1 MSATA
6 HNDTRRVVLGRING
20 VFGVQGWVKVF
31 SWTRPRDNLFAYGD
45 WQVNT
50 HSGWRKME
58 VAEWR
63 PQGKGLVARLQGVD
77 DRDQAAAL
85 VGCDVA
91 VMRKQLPA
99 PEEDSWYWFDVVGLN
114 VVTGDGRDLG
124 EVHSLMETGANDVL
138 VVRGERERLIPFT
151 MGHAVREVDLQS
163 GRLVV
168 DWDPDF

>member
-1 MSATA
+1 M
-6 HNDTRRVVLGRING
+6 LGRING